1 MEELSGMTHMKTIK
15 IYTTSWCGYCKAAK
29 RLFKE
34 KGWEYEEIN
43 IEEQNISREELS
55 KIGLSLSV
63 PQIIMDGKAI
73 GGYDDL
79 MRLYG

>member
-1 MEELSGMTHMKTIK
+1 MEELSGMTHMKTIE

-29 RLFKE
+29 RFFKE